1 MKGLDYLKKSNNLL
15 ETIKKNKKQLD
26 ENGSFTYEDYEE
38 KSKEIPLPTPYQWC
52 NNCGCLCCQIYAW
65 P

>member
-1 MKGLDYLKKSNNLL
+1 M
-15 ETIKKNKKQLD
+15 QLD

-52 NNCGCLCCQIYAW
+52 NNCGCLCCQICAW
-65 P
+65 PEGAVFSQCTYFNGGRGCPK